1 MDAKRR
7 IALSA
12 ALLAVG
18 LGAGYVVQKRP
29 AKLAPQAQLI
39 VADAH
44 VPTAIT
50 SLVARADSTVDVPAV
65 APISAVRAMAPVE
78 IAATVA
84 PPVSPVPEP
93 AQAACT
99 ARLFLSIQPH
109 AMLGLSTLAPCRPN
123 ERVVLRHGGL
133 AITAKTS
140 ATGALF
146 LALPALDQ
154 DGVVKVQFADG
165 ETAEAQLELAELNGF
180 RRFAVQWVADDAF
193 QLHAFEGATD
203 YGASDHI
210 WAKNPHQ
217 PMPDKAEAGGF
228 LTQLGD
234 DQVDLPMLAEVYT
247 YPASAEIP
255 VQLVVEAAVT
265 TRSCGR
271 ELLGETL
278 TSMGGAVVVTD
289 LTLAMPDCGAIGD
302 ILVLKN
308 PAPDMKIAA
317 K

>member
-18 LGAGYVVQKRP
+18 LGAGYVVQNR
-29 AKLAPQAQLI
+29 AARPQAQLI
-39 VADAH
+39 IADAH

-50 SLVARADSTVDVPAV
+50 SLVARADTVVDVPAV
-65 APISAVRAMAPVE
+65 APMLPVRAMDPVA
-78 IAATVA
+78 IAATVT
-84 PPVSPVPEP
+84 PPVPPVPEQ
-93 AQAACT
+93 AEAAC
-99 ARLFLSIQPH
+99 AVRLFLSTQPQ
-109 AMLGLSTLAPCRPN
+109 AMLGLSALAPCRPN

-140 ATGALF
+140 ATGSLF
-146 LALPALDQ
+146 LALPAMDRA
-154 DGVVKVQFADG
+154 GVVKVQFADG
-165 ETAEAQLELAELNGF
+165 VTAEAQLELPELIGL
-180 RRFAVQWVADDAF
+180 RRFAVQWLADDAF
-193 QLHAFEGATD
+193 QVHAFEGAAD

-210 WAKNPHQ
+210 WAGSPHL
-217 PMPDKAEAGGF
+217 PMAGQIAKGGF
-228 LTQLGD
+228 LIKLGD

-247 YPASAEIP
+247 YPASLGTP

-265 TRSCGR
+265 TRSCDR
-271 ELLGETL
+271 ELLAETL